1 MSIRSII
8 RATSVLDCFRPDRR
22 LLTLHEIS
30 EQIDLAKSTTSR
42 ILQTL
47 IDAGYLVQI
56 DNSRYSLSLKVLRLG
71 NCVLPNLG
79 VREIARPEM
88 EMIEALTHETVA
100 LSEHLGDE
108 RVIIDVVESTL
119 PLKLVLRTGEIVGH
133 DTGATGQI
141 FLAHHPE
148 SLEKF
153 IATHARERDDIIAM
167 TQRIVETGYAFTTNS
182 RTPGSAGIAVP
193 VFNADDGCQY
203 SIGIYGPAS
212 RISGNLQQFAEVL
225 KESANRISARLGSS
239 VVLPRSAESSPGG
252 RNQVDSDRFAGAD
265 RL

>member
-30 EQIDLAKSTTSR
+30 EEIDLAKSTTFR

-47 IDAGYLVQI
+47 MDAGYLVQI
-56 DNSRYSLSLKVLRLG
+56 DNSSYSLSLKVLRLG

-88 EMIEALTHETVA
+88 EMIEATTHETVA

-141 FLAHHPE
+141 FLAYHPE
-148 SLEKF
+148 SLDKF
-153 IATHARERDDIIAM
+153 VAARARERDAVIAM
-167 TQRIVETGYAFTTNS
+167 TQRVMQTGYAFTTDS

-193 VFNADDGCQY
+193 VFNAHDCCQY
-203 SIGIYGPAS
+203 SIGIYGPAA
-212 RISGNLQQFAEVL
+212 RISGKLEQFAEVL

-239 VVLPRSAESSPGG
+239 VVLPTSGETSQGSRKDVQPDAFAET
-252 RNQVDSDRFAGAD
+252 D